1 MEQNKLKVRV
11 VSFSFKKGIPDDE
24 AGNGGGFIFD
34 CRGIHN
40 PGLYDEYK
48 PLTGKDA
55 PVIQFLE
62 KEGVITELLKHAEAM
77 VSISVDTYIKREF
90 TDLMV
95 CFGCTGGKHRSV
107 YCAEKM
113 AAFLKQS
120 FDIDVVLTHREYLSW

>member
-55 PVIQFLE
+55 PVIKFLE
-62 KEGVITELLKHAEAM
+62 DEGVITELLKHAEAM
-77 VSISVDTYIKREF
+77 VSISVKTYINRGF

-95 CFGCTGGKHRSV
+95 CFGCTGGQHRSV

-120 FDIDVVLTHREYLSW
+120 FDIDVVLTHREHLSW

>member
-1 MEQNKLKVRV
+1 MEQNILKVRV

-55 PVIQFLE
+55 PVIKFLE
-62 KEGVITELLKHAEAM
+62 DEGVITELLKHAEAM
-77 VSISVDTYIKREF
+77 VSISVKTYIIRGF

-95 CFGCTGGKHRSV
+95 CFGCTGGQHRSV

-120 FDIDVVLTHREYLSW
+120 FDIDVVLTHREHLSW